1 MPQANN
7 KVDWCLK
14 KAERELAEKGMH
26 RGLVKVDEDIELAKK
41 HLAKAEHNLVAAI
54 YFDKGGFSDWSAPA
68 FFYTIYHCF
77 LAITRKFGY
86 ESRNQECTIAL
97 VEMLNE
103 EGRIKLD
110 KRFIDTLKITKLEDI
125 HEDKVVS
132 LRESFQYSVEID
144 FKEKDKFQAL
154 LNLCREAI
162 SQTKNIVLK
171 E

>member
-1 MPQANN
+1 MSQATG
-7 KVDWCLK
+7 KVKWCLK
-14 KAERELAEKGMH
+14 KAEKEIAEKGMH
-26 RGLVKVDEDIELAKK
+26 RGLVKVDEDLGLAKK
-41 HLAKAEHNLVAAI
+41 HLAKAEHNLLAAI

-77 LAITRKFGY
+77 LAITRRFGY

-110 KRFIDTLKITKLEDI
+110 KKFIDTLKITKAEDI

-132 LRESFQYSVEID
+132 LRESFQYNVNIE
-144 FKEKDKFQAL
+144 FKEREKFDVM
-154 LNLCREAI
+154 LNLCKEAI
-162 SQTKNIVLK
+162 NQTKNIVLK